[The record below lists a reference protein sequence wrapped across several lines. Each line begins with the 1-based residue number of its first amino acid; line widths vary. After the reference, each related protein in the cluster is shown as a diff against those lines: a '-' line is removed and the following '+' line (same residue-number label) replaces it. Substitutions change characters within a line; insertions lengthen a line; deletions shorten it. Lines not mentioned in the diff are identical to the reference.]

1 MTEEEEGG
9 TFIDTSKKNTPPPTS
24 RAESTSGEGK
34 KRDGIYI
41 IIILLLLLGGGYLGY
56 LMSEKNKALNDCSNE
71 RQTLETELV
80 DLNEMMADEGVAMGE
95 NVKENLQNMLSMYD
109 NMTIENSDMADSIQA
124 QKDKIQGLMTELE
137 DAKSDKSHYLSKV
150 YKLQKETETLRS
162 IMKDYIRTI
171 DSLNVANGQLT
182 MDLSNTQN
190 DLTNTQNDLTNTQ
203 NNLNDMTDKVNKGS
217 KLTAFGFTSE
227 GIKEKNSGSYKVVDR
242 AKNCTHVRACFTIG
256 DNAIAN
262 PGNRTVYMRV
272 ITPGGSV
279 LYEKNS
285 NTFTTD
291 AGQSLLYSDKKSI
304 NYQNLSTDICIFH
317 RVSTELVK
325 GNYTAQIYCDGVMI
339 GSDNFVLK

>member
-9 TFIDTSKKNTPPPTS
+9 TYIDTSQRDTPPLNG
-24 RAESTSGEGK
+24 RIEDEGNGK
-34 KRDGIYI
+34 KRDGVYI
-41 IIILLLLLGGGYLGY
+41 IIILLLLLGGGYLGW
-56 LMSEKNKALNDCSNE
+56 LMSEKNKALNTCSNE
-71 RQTLETELV
+71 RLSLETELV
-80 DLNEMMADEGVAMGE
+80 DLNVMMEAEGVAMGE
-95 NVKENLQNMLSMYD
+95 SVKDNLQNMLSMYD

-124 QKDKIQGLMTELE
+124 QKDKISNLMIELD
-137 DAKSDKSHYLSKV
+137 DAKSDKNHYLSKV

-182 MDLSNTQN
+182 MDL
-190 DLTNTQNDLTNTQ
+190 TNTQNDLTNTQ
-203 NNLNDMTDKVNKGS
+203 NNLNETQSNLNDMTDKVNKGS
-217 KLTAFGFTSE
+217 KLTAFSFASE
-227 GIKEKNSGSYKVVDR
+227 GIKEKSSGSYKVMDR
-242 AKNCTHVRACFTIG
+242 AKNCTHIRACFTIG

-262 PGNRTVYMRV
+262 SGNRTVYMRI

-279 LYEKNS
+279 LYENNN
-285 NTFTTD
+285 NTFNTD

-304 NYQNLSTDICIFH
+304 NYQNKSTDICIFH
-317 RVSTELVK
+317 KLTGDITK